1 MALPLQI
8 TVTQSILEL
17 RKLQRTSGAL
27 ISKRLL
33 MLIEIKKHLKIG
45 ISKRE
50 LSRVTGINH
59 KSIVKWRQLYNLS
72 GIEPLLKHGRVG
84 WI

>member
-33 MLIEIKKHLKIG
+33 MLIEIK
-45 ISKRE
+45 
-50 LSRVTGINH
+50 
-59 KSIVKWRQLYNLS
+59 SI
-72 GIEPLLKHGRVG
+72 
-84 WI
+84 

>member
-33 MLIEIKKHLKIG
+33 MLIEIKKHVKTG

-50 LSRVTGINH
+50 LSRITGINH
-59 KSIVKWRQLYNLS
+59 NSIV
-72 GIEPLLKHGRVG
+72 
-84 WI
+84 